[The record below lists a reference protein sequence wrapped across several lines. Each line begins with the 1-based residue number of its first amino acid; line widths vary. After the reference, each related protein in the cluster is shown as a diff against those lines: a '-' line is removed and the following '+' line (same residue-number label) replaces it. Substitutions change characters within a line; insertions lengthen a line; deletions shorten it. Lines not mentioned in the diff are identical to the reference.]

1 MTTYDT
7 IVLGG
12 GAMGGAATYHLAKT
26 GERVL
31 LLEQFEFGHM
41 WGSSHGDSRIIRY
54 SYNEPRYIE
63 LARAA
68 YRLWADVEAEVGEQL
83 LVKTGGID
91 FGKHDEKTLSDTLN
105 SVRLANISH
114 EWLDADE
121 ANKRFPQF
129 HFDEDM
135 RVLYQADS
143 GMLKADK
150 CIQAHLRLAGKY
162 GAKLMEKTPVTR
174 IDLHSDSVTVHTPD
188 ATYTSARLVV
198 TAGAWT
204 KRLLADVGVDLPLQ
218 PLRCQVAYFNPK
230 DDDPMRYDSSQM
242 PVYIWHRHQDITQAM
257 YGLPSLNGSGVK
269 AAFHNGQKVD
279 HPSQVDYTAHESGV
293 TAIRQSLQPYLPRV
307 MAGDLVATYI
317 CLYTMTPDEDFII
330 DRHPQHQNVVIG
342 AGFSGHGFKF
352 STLIGKMLSDLVL
365 TGATPYDT
373 SLFKLSRFGI
383 S

>member
-12 GAMGGAATYHLAKT
+12 GAMGGATAYYLAKA

-63 LARAA
+63 LARSA
-68 YRLWADVEAEVGEQL
+68 YQLWSDVESEADVQL

-91 FGKHDEKTLSDTLN
+91 FGRADEKTLLDTLN
-105 SVRLANISH
+105 SVQSANIPH
-114 EWLDADE
+114 EWLDAPE

-129 HFDEDM
+129 HFDDDM

-143 GMLKADK
+143 GMLKADI
-150 CIQAHLRLAGKY
+150 CLQTHLRLAVKY
-162 GAKLMEKTPVTR
+162 GAILVEKTPVTQ
-174 IDLHSDSVTVHTPD
+174 IDIHPDSITIHTTTT
-188 ATYTSARLVV
+188 TYTSARLVV
-198 TAGAWT
+198 TAGAWAG
-204 KRLLADVGVDLPLQ
+204 RLLADVGVNLPLQ
-218 PLRCQVAYFNPK
+218 PLRCQVAYFNPQ
-230 DDDPMRYDSSQM
+230 DEHPMQYDSSQM
-242 PVYIWHRHQDITQAM
+242 PVYIWHRHQNINEAM

-269 AAFHNGQKVD
+269 AAFHTGQKVA
-279 HPSQVDYTAHESGV
+279 HPSEVNYTPDEATVS
-293 TAIRQSLQPYLPRV
+293 AIRETLRPHLPRV
-307 MAGDLVATYI
+307 MAGDVVATYI

-330 DRHPQHQNVVIG
+330 DHHPNHRHVVIG

-365 TGATPYDT
+365 HGDTPHDT
-373 SLFKLSRFGI
+373 SLFKLRRFLA
-383 S
+383 